1 MFTHHPKNLP
11 SLIEIM
17 YTISILSVTLLL
29 LISNRSF
36 LRILLK
42 APKVTWK
49 AVKTAAHLPSHP
61 HTVSTR
67 PNVVTCKFPL
77 LTYSAAINRG
87 LADEVRYRCR
97 ANRVIANVYKPSYEN
112 IIKTEVLC

>member
-49 AVKTAAHLPSHP
+49 AVKTAAHLPSH
-61 HTVSTR
+61 HI
-67 PNVVTCKFPL
+67 L
-77 LTYSAAINRG
+77 LAPALTLSLVNS
-87 LADEVRYRCR
+87 RCLQIR
-97 ANRVIANVYKPSYEN
+97 RQS
-112 IIKTEVLC
+112 TEV